1 MIEWGTITSLAI
13 DLNRAEKKLTKN
25 QMTREECLSHAINLA
40 EKYDSYYIDEVKKE
54 DLVEPLIIL
63 SESFN

>member
-1 MIEWGTITSLAI
+1 
-13 DLNRAEKKLTKN
+13 
-25 QMTREECLSHAINLA
+25 MTREECLSHAINLA